1 MENLTRRHALA
12 SGLGVALAPA
22 VAGAMAASPAH
33 AARPAASRRGGRQ
46 AHRFEMNIEDT
57 RVTLV
62 GTQTYHTFAFGG
74 QVPGPLFHVAEGD
87 EVEVLV
93 NNLTALPHSIHWH
106 GLIQRGTW
114 PMDGVPDMTQK
125 GIQPGD
131 SFTYKFVAEPSG
143 TMWYHCHVNV
153 NEHVAT
159 RGMWG
164 PFIVAPRKPTAIEK
178 QVTADYILMFSEWAS
193 QWHDKPGQG
202 GMPGE
207 VFDYFTI
214 NGKSFPETQPIRVR
228 EGDVIRLRLF
238 SAGGGFHSVHIHGH
252 VFEIAFK
259 DGHPL
264 PQPIKADTVLV
275 APGERYDLIIRCD
288 NPGRWMIHDHVDSH
302 TMNGHSPHGGIMTLI
317 EYEGI
322 PRNQDYYHWAHH
334 KFVPDFYYEEAL
346 KKPYG
351 VHLNPVFK
359 GVSVG

>member
-1 MENLTRRHALA
+1 MESVTRRHALA
-12 SGLGVALAPA
+12 SGLGVAVAPA
-22 VAGAMAASPAH
+22 VAAIVAAPAQ
-33 AARPAASRRGGRQ
+33 AVRPAPAKPGPGQ
-46 AHRFEMNIEDT
+46 NHRFEMNIEDT

-87 EVEVLV
+87 GVEVVV
-93 NNLTALPHSIHWH
+93 NNLTSLPHSIHWH
-106 GLIQRGTW
+106 GLIQRGSW
-114 PMDGVPDMTQK
+114 EMDGVPDMTQK

-131 SFTYKFVAEPSG
+131 SFTYKFTAEPAG

-164 PFIVAPRKPTAIEK
+164 PFIVAPRKPTPIERE
-178 QVTADYILMFSEWAS
+178 VTGDYILMFSEWAS
-193 QWHDKPGQG
+193 RWHDKPGQG
-202 GMPGE
+202 GMPGD

-214 NGKSFPETQPIRVR
+214 NGKSFPDTQPIRVR
-228 EGDVIRLRLF
+228 EGDVIRLRLY

-264 PQPIKADTVLV
+264 PAPIKADTVLV

-302 TMNGHSPHGGIMTLI
+302 TMNGHTPHGGIMTVI
-317 EYEGI
+317 EYEGV
-322 PRNQDYYHWAHH
+322 PRTQDYYHWAH
-334 KFVPDFYYEEAL
+334 KEFVPDFYYEQAL
-346 KKPYG
+346 RKPHG
-351 VHLNPVFK
+351 IHLNPVFK
-359 GVSVG
+359 GTSIG